1 MKRLILFLLISALS
15 LSAMACGPGE
25 AYAPDGLYIF
35 RMANPQNT
43 TMHTQNVHANIIAW
57 QSLIG
62 QQCPDS
68 DIYTVVYKSSITDMQ
83 HIRNRHSV
91 PRTLKSNRFAQ
102 VLCSRDELS
111 DFLITAKQCEKAREA
126 MIDPWYYPSHHCPHV
141 AVLEKI
147 VCTAKAHDTD
157 TLLHDRY
164 ALQQMRAQSTLGRHQ
179 DNVKLWE
186 QYASQLPEGNIL
198 RTMMAGYATGAYQ
211 HIGQDSLARQIIFNE
226 TGYYDNPDLWVR
238 MESELR
244 KADYQG
250 IPQAD
255 REIKRMRNIF
265 LAHRETALSAVR
277 HPKTQHLAEWY
288 YALAYIDDV
297 LCNDVSSEQYLRMAE
312 KAGGD
317 TFIRESIHLFR
328 IYRDAKSKPVN
339 ESYEQQMYA
348 NLHWLEQRLVRD
360 FPQWQQD
367 GQESPRVLYKE
378 NFIIANYSTYYWNDM
393 LRRIGL
399 SIYAPRLMEAGR
411 TMRALEVINYAENCL
426 FCATGNSYM
435 QDNHFG
441 YLFQALDIRKA
452 KFTLQYINHL
462 QQHRDTFSHFLA
474 RHSYIDF
481 DWLYNIAGTL
491 CMRESHFA
499 EASAVLAHLPQ
510 KYTGD
515 SIHNDPFRI
524 DYCDRTA
531 SPSYTTRRAL
541 AVEMVRL
548 EKQMKS
554 AYNINDRADAQIR
567 YAIALRNMFSVAW
580 EAVAFGMGFPHY
592 IDSYTPNTHK
602 SYIRP
607 ALQRS
612 DALLSQALQMYT
624 DPERAAKAEL
634 ALMNFRTVVT
644 KYPNTAAADSVRSA
658 CENYYDFGL
667 QFAQTTRHITRW
679 DRHIFYD
686 NE

>member
-1 MKRLILFLLISALS
+1 MKRSILFLLISAFS

-25 AYAPDGLYIF
+25 PYAPDGLYIF
-35 RMANPQNT
+35 RMADPKNAT
-43 TMHTQNVHANIIAW
+43 KHTQNVHANIVAW

-68 DIYTVVYKSSITDMQ
+68 DIYTVVYKSSIADMQ

-91 PRTLKSNRFAQ
+91 PRSLKANRFAQ

-126 MIDPWYYPSHHCPHV
+126 MIDPWYYPSHHCPYV
-141 AVLEKI
+141 AALEE
-147 VCTAKAHDTD
+147 VVRTAEAHGTD

-164 ALQQMRAQSTLGRHQ
+164 ALQQMRAQTTLGRQQ
-179 DNVKLWE
+179 DNIALWE
-186 QYASQLPEGNIL
+186 NYASQLPEGNIL
-198 RTMMAGYATGAYQ
+198 RTMMADYAAGAYQ
-211 HIGQDSLARQIIFNE
+211 HIGQDSLARQILFDE

-265 LAHRETALSAVR
+265 LAYRETALAAVQ
-277 HPKTQHLAEWY
+277 HPKTRHLAEWY

-297 LCNDVSSEQYLRMAE
+297 LRNEVSSEQYLRMAE
-312 KAGGD
+312 KADGD

-339 ESYEQQMYA
+339 DAYEQQMYA
-348 NLHWLEQRLVRD
+348 NLRWLEQRLVRD
-360 FPQWQQD
+360 LPQGQQD
-367 GQESPRVLYKE
+367 GQESL
-378 NFIIANYSTYYWNDM
+378 IIANYSTYYWNDM

-411 TMRALEVINYAENCL
+411 SIRALEVINYAENC
-426 FCATGNSYM
+426 FFSVTENPYM
-435 QDNHFG
+435 QDNRFG
-441 YLFQALDIRKA
+441 YLFQALDTPSA
-452 KFTLQYINHL
+452 EFTLQYINYL
-462 QQHRDTFSHFLA
+462 QKPKDSLSCFLA

-491 CMRESHFA
+491 CMRESRFA

-510 KYTGD
+510 TYTGD
-515 SIHNDPFRI
+515 SIHTDPFVI
-524 DYCDRTA
+524 DYRGRTA
-531 SPSYTTRRAL
+531 SSYTTRRAL
-541 AVEMVRL
+541 AAGLVRL
-548 EKQMKS
+548 EKQMKF
-554 AYNINDRADAQIR
+554 APDINDRADAQMR
-567 YAIALRNMFSVAW
+567 YAIALRNMFTITW
-580 EAVAFGMGFPHY
+580 EAVAFGVGFPY
-592 IDSYTPNTHK
+592 YMDSYTPNTHK
-602 SYIRP
+602 KYIRP

-612 DALLSQALQMYT
+612 DALLSQALRMYT

-634 ALMNFRTVVT
+634 ALLNFRTVVT
-644 KYPNTAAADSVRSA
+644 KYPYTAAADSVRSA

-667 QFAQTTRHITRW
+667 QSSKTTRYITLW
-679 DRHIFYD
+679 NKQIFYD
-686 NE
+686 NEQ

>member
-35 RMANPQNT
+35 RMAAPQNA

-57 QSLIG
+57 QSLMG
-62 QQCPDS
+62 QQCTDS
-68 DIYTVVYKSSITDMQ
+68 DIYTVVYKSSITNMQ
-83 HIRNRHSV
+83 YIRNHHSV
-91 PRTLKSNRFAQ
+91 PRSLKSNRFAQ
-102 VLCSRDELS
+102 ALCNRDELS

-126 MIDPWYYPSHHCPHV
+126 MIDPWYYPSRHCPHV
-141 AVLEKI
+141 AALEEI
-147 VCTAKAHDTD
+147 VHTAETHNTD

-164 ALQQMRAQSTLGRHQ
+164 ALQQMRAQSTLKRYQ
-179 DNVKLWE
+179 DNVTLWE

-198 RTMMAGYATGAYQ
+198 RTMMADYAAGAYQ
-211 HIGQDSLARQIIFNE
+211 HIGQDSLARQIIFDE
-226 TGYYDNPDLWVR
+226 TGYYDNPELWVR

-255 REIKRMRNIF
+255 WEITRMRNIF
-265 LAHRETALSAVR
+265 LAHRYTALAAVS

-297 LCNDVSSEQYLRMAE
+297 LRNNASSEQYLCMAE

-328 IYRDAKSKPVN
+328 IYRDAKFKPVN
-339 ESYEQQMYA
+339 DSYEQQMYT
-348 NLHWLEQRLVRD
+348 NLRWLEQRLVRD
-360 FPQWQQD
+360 FPQWQHD

-378 NFIIANYSTYYWNDM
+378 HFIIANYSTYYWNDM

-411 TMRALEVINYAENCL
+411 TMRALEVINYAENCF

-435 QDNHFG
+435 QNNHFG
-441 YLFQALDIRKA
+441 YLFQALDTCQA

-462 QQHRDTFSHFLA
+462 QQPKDALSRFLA
-474 RHSYIDF
+474 RNSYIDF
-481 DWLYNIAGTL
+481 NWLYDIAGTL
-491 CMRESHFA
+491 CMRESQFA
-499 EASAVLAHLPQ
+499 KATTILAHLPRT
-510 KYTGD
+510 YTGD

-524 DYCDRTA
+524 DYCSMTA
-531 SPSYTTRRAL
+531 TPSYTTRRAL
-541 AVEMVRL
+541 AAELVRL

-554 AYNINDRADAQIR
+554 AHDINDRADAQIR
-567 YAIALRNMFSVAW
+567 YAIDLRNMISFTW
-580 EAVAFGMGFPHY
+580 EAVAFGMGFPY
-592 IDSYTPNTHK
+592 FMDSYTPNTHK
-602 SYIRP
+602 SYIIP

-612 DALLSQALQMYT
+612 DTLLSQALHMYT
-624 DPERAAKAEL
+624 EPERAAKAEL
-634 ALMNFRTVVT
+634 ALLNFRTVVT
-644 KYPNTAAADSVRSA
+644 KYPHTAAADMVRSA
-658 CENYYDFGL
+658 CENYYDFGFQSSL
-667 QFAQTTRHITRW
+667 TTRYITLW
-679 DRHIFYD
+679 NKQIFND

>member
-83 HIRNRHSV
+83 HIRNRHSI

-102 VLCSRDELS
+102 LLCSRDELS
-111 DFLITAKQCEKAREA
+111 DFLIIAKQCEKAREA

-198 RTMMAGYATGAYQ
+198 RTMMADYAAGAYQ

-226 TGYYDNPDLWVR
+226 TGYYDNPDLWVC

-250 IPQAD
+250 IPKTD

-265 LAHRETALSAVR
+265 LAHRETALAAVQ
-277 HPKTQHLAEWY
+277 HPKTRHLAEWY

-328 IYRDAKSKPVN
+328 IYLDAKSKPVN

-348 NLHWLEQRLVRD
+348 NLCWLEQRLVRD
-360 FPQWQQD
+360 LPQCQQD

-378 NFIIANYSTYYWNDM
+378 HFIIANYSTYYWNDM

-399 SIYAPRLMEAGR
+399 SIYAPRLMETGH
-411 TMRALEVINYAENCL
+411 TMRALEVINYAENCF
-426 FCATGNSYM
+426 FCVTENPYM

-441 YLFQALDIRKA
+441 YLFQTLDTHSA
-452 KFTLQYINHL
+452 EFTLQYINHL
-462 QQHRDTFSHFLA
+462 QQRGDSLSCFLA
-474 RHSYIDF
+474 HHSYIDF

-491 CMRESHFA
+491 SMRESRFA
-499 EASAVLAHLPQ
+499 EASTILAHLPQ
-510 KYTGD
+510 TYTGD
-515 SIHNDPFRI
+515 SIHTDPFVI
-524 DYCDRTA
+524 DYRGRMA
-531 SPSYTTRRAL
+531 PSSYATRRAL
-541 AVEMVRL
+541 AAELIRL
-548 EKQMKS
+548 EKQMKTVPD
-554 AYNINDRADAQIR
+554 INDRADAQMR
-567 YAIALRNMFSVAW
+567 YAIALRNMFTITW
-580 EAVAFGMGFPHY
+580 EAVAFGVGFPY
-592 IDSYTPNTHK
+592 YMDSYTPNTHK
-602 SYIRP
+602 KYIRP

-624 DPERAAKAEL
+624 DSERAAKAEL
-634 ALMNFRTVVT
+634 ALLNFRTVIT
-644 KYPNTAAADSVRSA
+644 KYPHTAVADSVRSA
-658 CENYYDFGL
+658 CENYHDFGL
-667 QFAQTTRHITRW
+667 QSSKTTRYITLW
-679 DRHIFYD
+679 NKKIFYD